1 MEFQRMMNKKGMQ
14 FKNAF
19 FSLVVVSMAV
29 IAIGV
34 IMSNWNAGYGTGVS
48 SNFGVYD
55 VSDTLQ
61 NQTLQHKA
69 NLGSG
74 SPDPGENSETS
85 TYRGVY
91 GIMANIYTTFNLAFG
106 EDGMIDSAVKQYGLP
121 DYVRQGLVTLIMAA
135 IAFSLIAVIF
145 RLSRSA
151 A

>member
-1 MEFQRMMNKKGMQ
+1 MINKKGMQ

-34 IMSNWNAGYGTGVS
+34 VISNWSGYYGSGIS
-48 SNFGVYD
+48 SDFGVFNEAD
-55 VSDTLQ
+55 ELS

-69 NLGSG
+69 KLGSG
-74 SPDPGENSETS
+74 DPDPGEDSETS

-106 EDGMIDSAVKQYGLP
+106 EDGMIDVAVKRYGLP
-121 DYVRQGLVTLIMAA
+121 DYVRQGIVTLIMAA

-145 RLSRSA
+145 RLARSSA
-151 A
+151 